1 MESGLW
7 KNSSLK
13 LILVQRR
20 QFHPL
25 NEPPHHEHLEYQ
37 DMLKN
42 YRMRRL
48 KGSKREYSNARTPQQ
63 NEVAEKKNETLIEAA
78 KTMLADSFL
87 PTTFWVEAVNTALE
101 NQANKSAGPKEAS
114 ISVGT
119 QDNNDQSANS
129 EEIDLHEEHFVLP
142 IWSAYSTTVKSSGNK
157 TEKNTDYKTREKPVS
172 QVKQIFLEELK
183 KLKKQ
188 EKEAN
193 DAAELLRKEATH
205 DIQNDN
211 TSNDPSMP
219 YLEDIYTSPSEEI

>member
-1 MESGLW
+1 GTKF
-7 KNSSLK
+7 KNSE
-13 LILVQRR
+13 LIE
-20 QFHPL
+20 FC
-25 NEPPHHEHLEYQ
+25 
-37 DMLKN
+37 
-42 YRMRRL
+42 RL

-211 TSNDPSMP
+211 TSSTNLLNTVNIPLNCWSFMSI
-219 YLEDIYTSPSEEI
+219 L